1 MSEVGHIT
9 VRETHGI
16 RRFLYPLST
25 EIRLPAA
32 SQTRGLGLVRQ
43 DGQPVPLQVSWADD
57 PAGQLSRL
65 DFALSLAPLETAK
78 LSLCTDQPQ
87 VTLDDPLRIARGE
100 PFRSVQRRFAIE
112 LGRHGEVLDVI
123 YDNVR
128 HLRAPGIVT
137 RNGERALLLSTTTTG
152 PSLPLAARVNVTS
165 RYADGCKAHTRS
177 EITACKSWMSLTH
190 LLEEPRKGDEL
201 VFSLP
206 LSVTS
211 PVVTCDF
218 GASGGIYSKLQAGS
232 VDEVVWHTEF
242 CDAGPVRWSLYSAG
256 RLDYQGQVA
265 NSEAYLPQRWFHFV
279 DRDKALAVAITRVPK
294 NCRTMSVSLRAAG
307 DVVVSFELGDS
318 VAEPAVFGICY
329 HFLNDIPP
337 LSAAT
342 SPQSI
347 LLPPELWGLTTLGH

>member
-1 MSEVGHIT
+1 MSEVGRIT

-16 RRFLYPLST
+16 RRFLYPLSA
-25 EIRLPAA
+25 EIRLPETYQAR
-32 SQTRGLGLVRQ
+32 QLGLVRQ
-43 DGQPVPLQVSWADD
+43 DGQSVPLQVSWADD

-65 DFALSLAPLETAK
+65 DFALSMAPLETAK
-78 LSLCTDQPQ
+78 LSLCTDQPE
-87 VTLDDPLRIARGE
+87 VAIDDPLNIARGE

-128 HLRAPGIVT
+128 HLRVPSIVT
-137 RNGERALLLSTTTTG
+137 RNGERATLLVTSTTG
-152 PSLPLAARVNVTS
+152 PSLPLAARINVTS
-165 RYADGCKAHTRS
+165 RYSDGCKAHMRS
-177 EITACKSWMSLTH
+177 EITACKSWISLTH
-190 LLEEPRKGDEL
+190 LLEEPRKGDEV
-201 VFSLP
+201 VFSLA
-206 LSVTS
+206 LAVTS
-211 PVVTCDF
+211 PIVTCDF
-218 GASGGIYSKLQAGS
+218 GPGGGIYSKLQAGS
-232 VDEVVWHTEF
+232 VDEVVWRTEF

-256 RLDYQGQVA
+256 RLDYQGQAA
-265 NSEAYLPQRWFHFV
+265 NSEAYLSERWFHWI
-279 DRDKALAVAITRVPK
+279 DRDKALAVAITQVPK
-294 NCRTMSVSLRAAG
+294 NCRTMSVVLRAAG

-347 LLPPELWGLTTLGH
+347 LLPPLVEIQ